1 MKIVIVT
8 DAEGFV
14 SEILSDEPIDDIMTI
29 NCDTS
34 DEIESELVAA
44 SLEEFEADPELK
56 YHYNV

>member
-14 SEILSDEPIDDIMTI
+14 SEVLSDKPIDDIVTI
-29 NCDTS
+29 DFCTS
-34 DEIESELVAA
+34 DEDESTEAGDA
-44 SLEEFEADPELK
+44 LEELKADPELK